1 MLRWIFSLATV
12 FVCITSFAQVARPP
26 QFVLLAFDGSKSLT
40 FWLDSRKFAAQNDVR
55 FTYFISGV
63 YFLST
68 EDKNN
73 YVEPSQGAGK
83 SAIGFGGLKSDIQQR
98 LEQVRLA
105 SNEGHEMASHAN
117 AHFDGAKYTQKQW
130 DSENKQFTELM
141 LNAWKHSL
149 IPQKQPSWW
158 VDYFTQNISTDPGM
172 VGFRAPLLGV
182 GNGLWPSLRS
192 NGILY
197 DTSRVDK
204 MAYWPQQISGI
215 WNFPLAALTI
225 ADTGKKTLSMD
236 YNFYVADSKGVAG
249 PASEHTTYE
258 NRMYK
263 TYLAY
268 FENNYYG
275 NRAPVHIGHH
285 FSLWNGGAYWRAM
298 QRFAKT
304 VCSKPEVVCGTYKE
318 LLSFLEKNKESLT
331 AFQNTEFAKY
341 DSSFRP
347 SVIIPELTDK
357 ELEDFRSTLPNH
369 FQVHE
374 EEP

>member
-1 MLRWIFSLATV
+1 MLKIFTSLAML
-12 FVCITSFAQVARPP
+12 FLCLSAFAQVARPP
-26 QFVLLAFDGSKSLT
+26 QFVLLAFDGSKSLS
-40 FWLDSRKFAAQNDVR
+40 FWQSSRQFAAQNDVR

-68 EDKNN
+68 DEKKN
-73 YVEPSQGAGK
+73 YVEPSKGAGQ
-83 SAIGFGGLKSDIQQR
+83 SAIGFGGLKTEIQAR

-105 SNEGHEMASHAN
+105 SEEGHEMASHAN

-130 DSENKQFTELM
+130 DSENKQFTDL
-141 LNAWKHSL
+141 LVNAWKQNQ

-158 VDYFTQNISTDPGM
+158 VGYFTQSLTSDPGM

-182 GNGLWPSLRS
+182 GKGLWPSLK
-192 NGILY
+192 NHGILY

-204 MAYWPQQISGI
+204 MAYWPQQINGI

-225 ADTGKKTLSMD
+225 VDTGKKTLSMD

-249 PASEHTTYE
+249 PASEHANYE
-258 NRMYK
+258 DRMYR

-298 QRFAKT
+298 QRLAKT

-318 LLSFLEKNKESLT
+318 LMSFLEKNKENLS
-331 AFQNTEFAKY
+331 AFQKSEFTKY
-341 DSSFRP
+341 NMGFKP
-347 SVIIPELTDK
+347 SLSLPELSDK
-357 ELEDFRSTLPNH
+357 ELEDLRAHLPNH